1 MAALLKKLGWKSEK
15 FYARKEVR
23 GYENH
28 WDIFFIKRSFWARRR
43 QNWHAKYT
51 LSWENIS
58 GHTDCNF
65 GSSDEKIF
73 VENLKSCL
81 LKKVRKYIV
90 TEVLFPL
97 DTLNSKLTLMPLFL
111 WQTWR
116 LFLKNY
122 LFLQKL
128 LCRHRLHFDRS
139 PEKISRNCE
148 KFSAQGRKKIR
159 IWGSHWSIVFLRQN
173 PLDRWNAVLETMQKF
188 FCQKI
193 SFEQTQK
200 PSITISVKNYHL
212 WKKLFWRYKL
222 LFWQPSFKNFRPN
235 RKLYT

>member
-1 MAALLKKLGWKSEK
+1 MKIIETFFSSKDPSEHVEGQTDTQNIPFRGKTFPVTQTATLAALTKRFLKKIWKVVCS
-15 FYARKEVR
+15 
-23 GYENH
+23 
-28 WDIFFIKRSFWARRR
+28 
-43 QNWHAKYT
+43 
-51 LSWENIS
+51 
-58 GHTDCNF
+58 
-65 GSSDEKIF
+65 
-73 VENLKSCL
+73 
-81 LKKVRKYIV
+81 KKVRKYKV

-116 LFLKNY
+116 LFLKNF

-139 PEKISRNCE
+139 PEKSSRNCE

-212 WKKLFWRYKL
+212 WNKLFWRYKL

>member
-1 MAALLKKLGWKSEK
+1 MKIIETFFSSKGPSEHVEGQTDTQNIPFRGKTFPVTQTATLAALTKRFLKKIWKVVCS
-15 FYARKEVR
+15 
-23 GYENH
+23 
-28 WDIFFIKRSFWARRR
+28 
-43 QNWHAKYT
+43 
-51 LSWENIS
+51 
-58 GHTDCNF
+58 
-65 GSSDEKIF
+65 
-73 VENLKSCL
+73 
-81 LKKVRKYIV
+81 KKVRKYKV

-116 LFLKNY
+116 LFHKNC

-139 PEKISRNCE
+139 PEKISRNYE

-188 FCQKI
+188 FCQKK